1 MISITDTNPVLNRT
15 IAPPIKDAVEF
26 NLTLK
31 PCTKFS
37 LSNGAPVYYINDG
50 TEEVTLV
57 EMVFN
62 AGNSF
67 ENKNL
72 VASATNYLLKN
83 GTSKKTALE
92 INEHFEYFG
101 AYLNRACHNE
111 TAVLTLHCLSKHLKE
126 LLPVIREILTDSIFP
141 EQELAI
147 FKQNSIQRLS
157 VNLKKCDFIANRL
170 IDQYLYGAQHPYG
183 RVSSA
188 EDIKAITREDLVNFF
203 TNFYLNASC
212 KIFAAGKLPDNFE
225 NLLNESFGDLH
236 LHGNIP
242 SVIHKTEMVAEKKS
256 RVINDS
262 KGVQGAIRLA
272 RPFPNRHHPD
282 FKKVMVLNSLFGGFF
297 GSRLMSNIR
306 EEKGYTYGIHSF
318 LENHIRESA
327 WVISTEAGK
336 DVCEATIGEVY
347 KEMKILREELIDEE
361 ELLLVKNYMMG
372 ANLGDI
378 DGPFQVISRWKSLI
392 LNDLDENY
400 FYDAMNTIKKISS
413 EELKELSNKYLLPE
427 EFFELVVI

>member
-1 MISITDTNPVLNRT
+1 MISTIDIDSGLNRT

-26 NLTLK
+26 NLILK
-31 PCTKFS
+31 PYTKFS

-50 TEEVTLV
+50 TEEVAV
-57 EMVFN
+57 IEMVFN

-72 VASATNYLLKN
+72 VAATTNYLLKN

-92 INEHFEYFG
+92 INEHFEYYG
-101 AYLNRACHNE
+101 AHLNRSCHNE
-111 TAVLTLHCLSKHLKE
+111 NSVITLHCLSKHLRV
-126 LLPVIREILTDSIFP
+126 LLPVIREIITDSIFP

-147 FKQNSIQRLS
+147 FKQNSIQKLS

-183 RVSSA
+183 RVSSV
-188 EDIKAITREDLVNFF
+188 DDFQTITREDLANFF
-203 TNFYLNASC
+203 ANFYVNGSC
-212 KIFAAGKLPDNFE
+212 KIFVAGKLPADFE

-236 LHGNIP
+236 LNGKIP
-242 SVIHKTEMVAEKKS
+242 SVIHKTEMAAEKKF
-256 RVINDS
+256 RVTNDS

-282 FKKVMVLNSLFGGFF
+282 FKKVTVLNSLFGGFF

-336 DVCEATIGEVY
+336 DVCEAAIEEVY
-347 KEMKILREELIDEE
+347 KEMKILREDLSDDE

-378 DGPFQVISRWKSLI
+378 DGPFHVISRWKSLI

-400 FYDAMNTIKKISS
+400 FYDAMNTIKNISS
-413 EELKELSNKYLLPE
+413 QELKELANKYLQPE

>member
-1 MISITDTNPVLNRT
+1 MISTTDTDSVLDRT

-31 PCTKFS
+31 PYTKFS

-50 TEEVTLV
+50 TEEVAV
-57 EMVFN
+57 IEMVFN

-72 VASATNYLLKN
+72 VAATTNYLLKN
-83 GTSKKTALE
+83 GTSTKTALE
-92 INEHFEYFG
+92 INEHFEYYG
-101 AYLNRACHNE
+101 AHLNRSCHNE
-111 TAVLTLHCLSKHLKE
+111 NSVITLHCLSKHLRL
-126 LLPVIREILTDSIFP
+126 LLPVIREIITDSIFP

-147 FKQNSIQRLS
+147 FKQNSIQKLS

-183 RVSSA
+183 RVSSV
-188 EDIKAITREDLVNFF
+188 EDFQAITREDLVNFF
-203 TNFYLNASC
+203 TNFYVKGSC
-212 KIFAAGKLPDNFE
+212 KIFAAGKLPADFE

-236 LHGNIP
+236 LNENIP
-242 SVIHKTEMVAEKKS
+242 SVIHKTEMAGEKKF
-256 RVINDS
+256 RVTNDT
-262 KGVQGAIRLA
+262 KGVQGAIRIA

-336 DVCEATIGEVY
+336 DVCEATIEEVY
-347 KEMKILREELIDEE
+347 KEMKILREELIDDE

-372 ANLGDI
+372 VNLGDI
-378 DGPFQVISRWKSLI
+378 DGPFHVISRWKSLI

-400 FYDAMNTIKKISS
+400 FYDTMNTIKNISS
-413 EELKELSNKYLLPE
+413 QELKELANKYLQPE